1 LRGRGIR
8 KKFRGTDR
16 SLASRLGPIVEDESV
31 QRHPNAGRARPL
43 PGSVRGTRGRGRGI
57 TRRDLTSLVS
67 YKGRQGDGDGW
78 NKVKLLNASR
88 YDKTDVLQSLVN
100 AFKEVQPLSFQK
112 QGMNYVFY
120 VDTRAQANTLNGLD
134 QKVVLQDGTT
144 TLNICAEPSAPPQT
158 TVNEEMVEKIKV
170 AMSDRYVPE
179 NKALNL
185 KAFHADAKFLG
196 ESCYVPLNRS
206 PVMKKI
212 VEIVGTN
219 IPGLEAIDLSE
230 NRLHSLDGVI
240 SLLHKAPNVNILHL
254 AKNKLQPH
262 DIETLRPFKLKE
274 LMLEGNPVIQKT
286 IGTDENKY
294 ISYVRKILPSLQKLD
309 GKDLPKI
316 IGFEGADDDVTTTS
330 LLPPIHMKME
340 NCQPEAEKIILQ
352 FLQEYF
358 KVYDTANRENIMN
371 AYHDDAIM
379 SMHMA
384 YPEWCGN
391 VQGAEKLSEY
401 MARSRNLMRVS
412 DPTKRKTYLRQ
423 GKLAI
428 CAFLAELP
436 KSEHDIT
443 SFTLD
448 VPFATERLMSFTV
461 SGIFREPENEGG
473 PSGQVIRHFN
483 RVFVVVPQGQGF
495 CIVNDMLYIT
505 IPTNYQKKNWGIP
518 QISVEPAAQNPIQ
531 NQLDATSKQTMIS
544 TLAQKTGLNENFA
557 RMCLEESNWN
567 LINATEAFT
576 NAQREG
582 KIPLQAFEK

>member
-1 LRGRGIR
+1 M
-8 KKFRGTDR
+8 FW
-16 SLASRLGPIVEDESV
+16 P
-31 QRHPNAGRARPL
+31 
-43 PGSVRGTRGRGRGI
+43 
-57 TRRDLTSLVS
+57 
-67 YKGRQGDGDGW
+67 
-78 NKVKLLNASR
+78 
-88 YDKTDVLQSLVN
+88 
-100 AFKEVQPLSFQK
+100 
-112 QGMNYVFY
+112 
-120 VDTRAQANTLNGLD
+120 
-134 QKVVLQDGTT
+134 
-144 TLNICAEPSAPPQT
+144 
-158 TVNEEMVEKIKV
+158 
-170 AMSDRYVPE
+170 
-179 NKALNL
+179 
-185 KAFHADAKFLG
+185 
-196 ESCYVPLNRS
+196 
-206 PVMKKI
+206 
-212 VEIVGTN
+212 
-219 IPGLEAIDLSE
+219 
-230 NRLHSLDGVI
+230 
-240 SLLHKAPNVNILHL
+240 
-254 AKNKLQPH
+254 
-262 DIETLRPFKLKE
+262 
-274 LMLEGNPVIQKT
+274 
-286 IGTDENKY
+286 
-294 ISYVRKILPSLQKLD
+294 SYVRKSLPSLQKLD

-518 QISVEPAAQNPIQ
+518 QISVEPAAPNPIQ
-531 NQLDATSKQTMIS
+531 NQLDASSKQTMIS

-567 LINATEAFT
+567 LINATEAFA